1 MPEARVRAVYWGQER
16 LKAARQQHGDDKV
29 RAKLESIRKVSLDD
43 RGRLASG
50 TYAGKWRGEAV
61 LDALA
66 LNPDPV
72 LVQQQQ
78 AEEAKQQAEAAA
90 QAKRDQAAFAEAER
104 QYVAF
109 RKAYEIAQYLDQQI
123 IEKYENNPPNYA
135 FNVES
140 EARWR
145 RSVLN
150 SAGLWNEMVKTG
162 DKLLGA
168 KASSYVPT
176 GWSSPRHPTHELI
189 NSLRD
194 QISFTKR
201 YMRSNPSQMVPLE
214 KVQSNRITSGKLSE
228 SQALDLSATKQS
240 VELWEQL
247 QFKKSLL
254 VSEKNKPALPFRE
267 DEKKQRVADLEAE
280 VAQLRRSLGEY
291 VPLPTVDPTKPP
303 AEAKPT
309 HSDSPQDETMQ
320 QRRAAREARLAA
332 RRDNS
337 DRATRT
343 TTREA
348 VKESAAEF
356 VAEQKEVQADYGV
369 GDIVEVLS
377 SRRWYSGVVLET
389 KPGQW
394 FVSFDDFYSNHDQWV
409 GADQIREPQ
418 NNKPAE
424 AELVEEPTFTADEKV
439 EVLSKRV
446 WYPATVLEAKDRVWK
461 ITYDDYGSQY
471 DEWVGK
477 NRIRSK

>member
-1 MPEARVRAVYWGQER
+1 
-16 LKAARQQHGDDKV
+16 
-29 RAKLESIRKVSLDD
+29 
-43 RGRLASG
+43 
-50 TYAGKWRGEAV
+50 
-61 LDALA
+61 
-66 LNPDPV
+66 
-72 LVQQQQ
+72 
-78 AEEAKQQAEAAA
+78 
-90 QAKRDQAAFAEAER
+90 
-104 QYVAF
+104 
-109 RKAYEIAQYLDQQI
+109 
-123 IEKYENNPPNYA
+123 
-135 FNVES
+135 
-140 EARWR
+140 
-145 RSVLN
+145 
-150 SAGLWNEMVKTG
+150 
-162 DKLLGA
+162 
-168 KASSYVPT
+168 
-176 GWSSPRHPTHELI
+176 
-189 NSLRD
+189 
-194 QISFTKR
+194 
-201 YMRSNPSQMVPLE
+201 
-214 KVQSNRITSGKLSE
+214 
-228 SQALDLSATKQS
+228 
-240 VELWEQL
+240 
-247 QFKKSLL
+247 
-254 VSEKNKPALPFRE
+254 
-267 DEKKQRVADLEAE
+267 
-280 VAQLRRSLGEY
+280 
-291 VPLPTVDPTKPP
+291 
-303 AEAKPT
+303 
-309 HSDSPQDETMQ
+309 MQ